1 MMRRPAIVAF
11 RGEKLVGTVHQP
23 ARDAARTAVLLLNPG
38 PAPRAGN
45 SDLSARFGDALA
57 RAGVRVFRFD
67 QSGAGDATGESWR
80 TLDDCRAESQRGER
94 PVAEVG
100 AIVDAILARDDT
112 DGVIVGGLCAGATI
126 AMRVADARARAGA
139 GADLTGV
146 FVLEPDLRRAA
157 PDDSLAARRRRFVRT
172 TRAALMRIPVLGR
185 VLGAILARVRRSTG
199 TALAH
204 AGPMRDP
211 IDPNLLGAWRR
222 TLARGTPVLAIT
234 ALGLDG
240 DRDLDELLGA
250 LGDPRLG
257 DPRPR
262 DSRLSDTRL
271 SDTRLSDSRIG
282 ARDTH
287 HPTRLRISDANHLF
301 TLAGCVDRVAAEATP
316 WVVAQAANPRAA
328 TASAQS

>member
-1 MMRRPAIVAF
+1 MIHPMIHPTSRPMKRLPAIVAC
-11 RGEKLVGTVHQP
+11 RGERLVGTVHEP

-45 SDLSARFGDALA
+45 SDLSARLGDAFA
-57 RAGVRVFRFD
+57 RAGVRTFRFD

-126 AMRVADARARAGA
+126 AMRVADARGRA
-139 GADLTGV
+139 GADLAGV
-146 FVLEPDLRRAA
+146 VILEPDLRRAA
-157 PDDSLAARRRRFVRT
+157 PDGSMAARRRRFVRT

-185 VLGAILARVRRSTG
+185 VLGTILARVRRSTG

-222 TLARGTPVLAIT
+222 TLARGTPVLAVT

-257 DPRPR
+257 DPRSRDSRPR
-262 DSRLSDTRL
+262 DSRLSDSRRSDSRLSHSRL
-271 SDTRLSDSRIG
+271 SDTRIG
-282 ARDTH
+282 TRDTH

-301 TLAGCVDRVAAEATP
+301 TLAGCVDRVA
-316 WVVAQAANPRAA
+316 
-328 TASAQS
+328 